1 LAVCLRRPVR
11 AGPRIDG
18 ARPLKIAGI
27 HRAAAEAALVAV
39 GAAFA
44 LVATPVLTGCSEV
57 TNNPHPAGSENTNTM
72 FFPFRERSPK
82 YLDPTSSYSND
93 ETPFTYQ
100 IYEPPY
106 GYHYLKRPYE
116 LNGRTA
122 EEVARPRYLDK
133 DGNLL
138 PDDAPGDQVAET
150 VFDIRIKPGI
160 RYAPHPAF
168 AKNANGEYVYHSMK
182 REDVADKYKITDFK
196 VTGTREL
203 VADDYVYAIRRLAT
217 PRVKSP
223 AFSPMSDYI
232 VGLKEYG
239 DKIVEIDKELRKD
252 LAPTDRDLPML
263 DFRRYRFAGA
273 EAIDP
278 HTLRIHVI
286 GKYPQFKYWLAMT
299 FFAPIPWEA
308 EKFYAQP
315 GMAERNLTLNYW
327 PVGTGAY
334 MLTVY
339 AENRRHVLERN
350 PNFHGEFYPCEGEP
364 GDKEKGY
371 VDDCGKPLPF
381 VDKVVFDIEKEAVP
395 LKAKFEQG
403 YYDSPAVERLDYGTG
418 LIVTMGDSKDKEK
431 EYREKEIKLPTT
443 IEANNWYIGFNW
455 LDPVVGKGATPEQ
468 MEKNRKLRQALSIAI
483 DWEEHIAI
491 FERGQGVAAQGPLP
505 PSLFGYRDDGPSA
518 FNPYVYDKGPDG
530 KPVRKSI
537 DEARKLLAEAGYPD
551 GREAKTGKP
560 LVLNFDYQQ
569 SATPGVKSLLDWY
582 QKQFAKI
589 GVQLEIRATDYN
601 RFQDKVNKGSI
612 QIIFWGWL
620 ADYPDAENF
629 LFLLFG
635 PNSKSL
641 TNGNGENN
649 VNYQNPVYDKLF
661 QQMKFLDDGPEKQ
674 KLIDR
679 MIEILQKDAVWSFG
693 YFPTSAA
700 AYHQWIYNGKPTQI
714 IRNHIGYLRLDP
726 DLRARK
732 LAEWNKPVWWPI
744 PLIAIV
750 LLAASVP
757 AWFGWRRRERE
768 TAARTLAPGSV

>member
-1 LAVCLRRPVR
+1 
-11 AGPRIDG
+11 
-18 ARPLKIAGI
+18 LKISKF
-27 HRAAAEAALVAV
+27 HRGAAEAVLVV
-39 GAAFA
+39 LGAAFA
-44 LVATPVLTGCSEV
+44 LAAVPVLTGCSGV
-57 TNNPHPAGSENTNTM
+57 SNNPHPPGSEKTNTM

-100 IYEPPY
+100 VYEPPY

-122 EEVARPRYLDK
+122 VEVAHPRYLDK
-133 DGNLL
+133 DGNAL
-138 PDDAPGDQVAET
+138 PEDAPGEQVAET
-150 VFDIRIKPGI
+150 VFDIRLKPGI
-160 RYAPHPAF
+160 KYAPHPAF
-168 AKNANGEYVYHSMK
+168 AKNANGEYVYHNMK
-182 REDVADKYKITDFK
+182 REEVADKYKVTDFK
-196 VTGTREL
+196 ATGTREL

-217 PRVKSP
+217 PRIKSP

-239 DKIVEIDKELRKD
+239 EKIVEIDKELRKE

-263 DFRRYRFAGA
+263 DFRKYPFAGA

-278 HTLRIHVI
+278 HTLRVRVI

-315 GMAERNLTLNYW
+315 GMAEKNLTLNYW
-327 PVGTGAY
+327 PVGTGPY

-339 AENRRHVLERN
+339 EENRRHVLERN
-350 PNFHGEFYPCEGEP
+350 PNFHGESYPCEGEP

-371 VDDCGKPLPF
+371 LDDCGKPMPF

-418 LIVTMGDSKDKEK
+418 LIVLMGDSKDKEK
-431 EYREKEIKLPTT
+431 EYREKGIKLPTT
-443 IEANNWYIGFNW
+443 IEANNWYVGFNW
-455 LDPVVGKGATPEQ
+455 LDPVVGKGDTPEQ
-468 MEKNRKLRQALSIAI
+468 IEKNRKLRQALSIAL

-518 FNPYVYDKGPDG
+518 FNPYVYDKGPG
-530 KPVRKSI
+530 GQPVRKSI
-537 DEARKLLAEAGYPD
+537 DEAKKLLAEAGYPD
-551 GREAKTGKP
+551 GRDAKTGKP

-569 SATPGVKSLLDWY
+569 SATPGVKALLDWY
-582 QKQFAKI
+582 QKQYAKL

-635 PNSKSL
+635 PNSKAL

-649 VNYQNPVYDKLF
+649 VNYQNAEYDKLF

-674 KLIDR
+674 KVIDR

-700 AYHQWIYNGKPTQI
+700 AFQQWVYNGKPTQI
-714 IRNHIGYLRLDP
+714 VRNHIGFLRLDP
-726 DLRARK
+726 ELRARK
-732 LAEWNKPVWWPI
+732 LAEWNKPVWWPM
-744 PLIAIV
+744 PLIAI
-750 LLAASVP
+750 LLIVAVVP
-757 AWFGWRRRERE
+757 AWFAWRRRERE
-768 TAARTLAPGSV
+768 TAARTLAQAST

>member
-1 LAVCLRRPVR
+1 M
-11 AGPRIDG
+11 
-18 ARPLKIAGI
+18 
-27 HRAAAEAALVAV
+27 LVVVV
-39 GAAFA
+39 GAALA
-44 LVATPVLTGCSEV
+44 LGPAPLLTGCSGV
-57 TNNPHPAGSENTNTM
+57 SNNPHPPGSEKTNTM

-100 IYEPPY
+100 VYEPPY

-133 DGNLL
+133 DGNAL
-138 PDDAPGDQVAET
+138 PEDAPGEQVAET
-150 VFDIRIKPGI
+150 VFDIRLKPGI
-160 RYAPHPAF
+160 MFAPHPAF
-168 AKNANGEYVYHSMK
+168 AKNANGEYLYHDMK
-182 REDVADKYKITDFK
+182 REDVADKYKVTDFK
-196 VTGTREL
+196 ATGTREL

-217 PRVKSP
+217 PRIKSP

-239 DKIVEIDKELRKD
+239 EKIVEIDKELRKD

-263 DFRRYRFAGA
+263 DFRRYPFAGA

-278 HTLRIHVI
+278 HTLRIRVI

-315 GMAERNLTLNYW
+315 GMAEKNLTLNYW
-327 PVGTGAY
+327 PVGTGPY

-339 AENRRHVLERN
+339 EENRRHVLERN
-350 PNFHGEFYPCEGEP
+350 PNFHGELYPCDGEP
-364 GDKEKGY
+364 GDREKGY
-371 VDDCGKPLPF
+371 LADCGKALPF
-381 VDKVVFDIEKEAVP
+381 VDKVVFDIEKEGVP
-395 LKAKFEQG
+395 LQAKFLQG

-418 LIVTMGDSKDKEK
+418 MIVAMGDSKDKEK
-431 EYREKEIKLPTT
+431 EYREKGIKLPTT

-455 LDPVVGKGATPEQ
+455 IDPVVGKGDTPEQ
-468 MEKNRKLRQALSIAI
+468 MEKNRKLRQALSIAL

-518 FNPYVYDKGPDG
+518 FDPYVYDRGPEG
-530 KPVRKSI
+530 KPVRKGI
-537 DEARKLLAEAGYPD
+537 DEAKRLLAEAGYPD
-551 GREAKTGKP
+551 GRDAKTGKP

-569 SATPGVKSLLDWY
+569 SPTPSVKALLDWY

-601 RFQDKVNKGSI
+601 RFQDKVNKGTV
-612 QIIFWGWL
+612 QIFFWGWL

-649 VNYQNPVYDKLF
+649 ANYQNAEFDKLF
-661 QQMKFLDDGPEKQ
+661 TQMKFLDDGPEKQ

-679 MIEILQKDAVWSFG
+679 MIEIVQKDAVWSFG

-700 AYHQWIYNGKPTQI
+700 AYQQWIYNGKPTQI
-714 IRNHIGYLRLDP
+714 VRNHIGFLRLDP
-726 DLRARK
+726 ELRARK
-732 LAEWNKPVWWPI
+732 IAEWNKPVWWPI

-750 LLAASVP
+750 LLAAIVP
-757 AWFGWRRRERE
+757 AWFAWRRRERE
-768 TAARTLAPGSV
+768 TAARTLAHASA

>member
-1 LAVCLRRPVR
+1 MILAAV
-11 AGPRIDG
+11 
-18 ARPLKIAGI
+18 
-27 HRAAAEAALVAV
+27 AA
-39 GAAFA
+39 
-44 LVATPVLTGCSEV
+44 LTGCKEV
-57 TNNPHPAGSENTNTM
+57 SNNPHPPGSERTNTM

-100 IYEPPY
+100 VYEPPY

-122 EEVARPRYLDK
+122 REVARPRYLDK
-133 DGNLL
+133 DGNVLAE
-138 PDDAPGDQVAET
+138 DAPGDQVAET
-150 VFDIRIKPGI
+150 VFDITLKPGI
-160 RYAPHPAF
+160 MYAPHPAF
-168 AKNANGEYVYHSMK
+168 AKKPNGEYLYHDMK

-196 VTGTREL
+196 ATGTREL

-223 AFSPMSDYI
+223 AFSPMSDYV

-239 DKIVEIDKELRKD
+239 EKIVEIDKALRRD

-263 DFRRYRFAGA
+263 DFRKYPFAGA
-273 EAIDP
+273 EALDP
-278 HTLRIHVI
+278 HTLRIRVI

-315 GMAERNLTLNYW
+315 GMAEKNLTLNYW
-327 PVGTGAY
+327 PVGTGPY

-339 AENRRHVLERN
+339 EENRRHVLERN
-350 PNFHGEFYPCEGEP
+350 PNFHGETYPCDGEP

-371 VDDCGKPLPF
+371 LDDCGKALPF
-381 VDKVVFDIEKEAVP
+381 ADKVVFDIEKEAVP
-395 LKAKFEQG
+395 LQAKFLQG

-418 LIVTMGDSKDKEK
+418 MIVAMGDSKDKEK
-431 EYREKEIKLPTT
+431 EYREKGIKLPTT

-455 LDPVVGKGATPEQ
+455 IDPVVGKGDTPEQ
-468 MEKNRKLRQALSIAI
+468 MEKNRKLRQALSIAL

-518 FNPYVYDKGPDG
+518 FDPYVYDRGPDG
-530 KPVRKSI
+530 QPVRKGI
-537 DEARKLLAEAGYPD
+537 DEAKRLLAEAGYPD
-551 GREAKTGKP
+551 GRDAKTGRP

-569 SATPGVKSLLDWY
+569 SPTPGVKALLDWY
-582 QKQFAKI
+582 QKQFAKL

-601 RFQDKVNKGSI
+601 RFQDKVNKGTV
-612 QIIFWGWL
+612 QIFFWGWL

-649 VNYQNPVYDKLF
+649 ANYQNPEFDKLF
-661 QQMKFLDDGPEKQ
+661 TQMKFLDDGPEKQ

-679 MIEILQKDAVWSFG
+679 MIEIVQKDAVWSFG

-700 AYHQWIYNGKPTQI
+700 AYQQWIYNGKPTQI
-714 IRNHIGYLRLDP
+714 VRNHIGYLRLDP
-726 DLRARK
+726 ELRARK

-744 PLIAIV
+744 PLLVIA
-750 LLAASVP
+750 LLAATVP
-757 AWFGWRRRERE
+757 AWFAWRRRERE
-768 TAARTLAPGSV
+768 TAARTLAQASP

>member
-1 LAVCLRRPVR
+1 MS
-11 AGPRIDG
+11 IS
-18 ARPLKIAGI
+18 KIS
-27 HRAAAEAALVAV
+27 RAAVEALPVVAGAALILAAVA
-39 GAAFA
+39 A
-44 LVATPVLTGCSEV
+44 LTGCKEV
-57 TNNPHPAGSENTNTM
+57 SNNPHPPGSERTNTM

-100 IYEPPY
+100 VYEPPY

-122 EEVARPRYLDK
+122 REVARPRYLDK
-133 DGNLL
+133 DGNVLAE
-138 PDDAPGDQVAET
+138 DAPGDQVAET
-150 VFDIRIKPGI
+150 VFDITLKPGI
-160 RYAPHPAF
+160 MYAPHPAF
-168 AKNANGEYVYHSMK
+168 AKKPNGEYLYHDMK

-196 VTGTREL
+196 ATGTREL

-223 AFSPMSDYI
+223 AFSPMSDYV

-239 DKIVEIDKELRKD
+239 EKIVEIDKALRRD

-263 DFRRYRFAGA
+263 DFRKYPFAGA
-273 EAIDP
+273 EALDP
-278 HTLRIHVI
+278 HTLRIRVI

-315 GMAERNLTLNYW
+315 GMAEKNLTLNYW
-327 PVGTGAY
+327 PVGTGPY

-339 AENRRHVLERN
+339 EENRRHVLERN
-350 PNFHGEFYPCEGEP
+350 PNFHGETYPCDGEP

-371 VDDCGKPLPF
+371 LDDCGKALPF
-381 VDKVVFDIEKEAVP
+381 ADKVVFDIEKEAVP
-395 LKAKFEQG
+395 LQAKFLQG

-418 LIVTMGDSKDKEK
+418 MIVAMGDSKDKEK
-431 EYREKEIKLPTT
+431 EYREKGIKLPTT

-455 LDPVVGKGATPEQ
+455 IDPVVGKGDTPEQ
-468 MEKNRKLRQALSIAI
+468 MEKNRKLRQALSIAL

-518 FNPYVYDKGPDG
+518 FDPYVYDRGPDG
-530 KPVRKSI
+530 QPVRKGI
-537 DEARKLLAEAGYPD
+537 DEAKRLLAEAGYPD
-551 GREAKTGKP
+551 GRDAKTGRP

-569 SATPGVKSLLDWY
+569 SPTPGVKALLDWY
-582 QKQFAKI
+582 QKQFAKL

-601 RFQDKVNKGSI
+601 RFQDKVNKGTV
-612 QIIFWGWL
+612 QIFFWGWL

-649 VNYQNPVYDKLF
+649 ANYQNPEFDKLF
-661 QQMKFLDDGPEKQ
+661 TQMKFLDDGPEKQ

-679 MIEILQKDAVWSFG
+679 MIEIVQKDAVWSFG

-700 AYHQWIYNGKPTQI
+700 AYQQWIYNGKPTQI
-714 IRNHIGYLRLDP
+714 VRNHIGYLRLDP
-726 DLRARK
+726 ELRARK

-744 PLIAIV
+744 PLLVIA
-750 LLAASVP
+750 LLAATVP
-757 AWFGWRRRERE
+757 AWFAWRRRERE
-768 TAARTLAPGSV
+768 TAARTLAQASP